1 MVHHKVDFIL
11 NVFSNFDTVYNAT
24 SKISI
29 YDSNV
34 HYSQGNNAPWSG
46 SMSPSWSSMRR
57 WSRSGPRPRFGSWP
71 RSWSSLFLFL
81 FGIFFWRRFFGL
93 WYRLRLGSFQDVTCR
108 GGLLYWGVLH
118 PHGWL
123 WELWRFLLLFWG
135 RERAP
140 ALGSVM
146 GRSRVT
152 VLSLSPDRGRSSSRG
167 RRSGSAS
174 SWAARPLPL
183 LSAAFLFFLIPLIFI
198 FILFFQRR
206 QFFLFN
212 LQAQS
217 WALRASIKVLTR
229 VLQLPFHRRDWLQ
242 GVPCSQVHS
251 YNTLSFILYH

>member
-93 WYRLRLGSFQDVTCR
+93 WYRLRLGSFQDVTVKIAFCFFPSNSPQNSKPIQQ
-108 GGLLYWGVLH
+108 YWLSLVVVFMVQART
-118 PHGWL
+118 PHWK
-123 WELWRFLLLFWG
+123 FKK
-135 RERAP
+135 
-140 ALGSVM
+140 
-146 GRSRVT
+146 SRVHK
-152 VLSLSPDRGRSSSRG
+152 
-167 RRSGSAS
+167 AI
-174 SWAARPLPL
+174 L
-183 LSAAFLFFLIPLIFI
+183 LTMWPG
-198 FILFFQRR
+198 
-206 QFFLFN
+206 
-212 LQAQS
+212 
-217 WALRASIKVLTR
+217 
-229 VLQLPFHRRDWLQ
+229 PH
-242 GVPCSQVHS
+242 
-251 YNTLSFILYH
+251 Y